1 MTKIVIARRGVP
13 LHIPDGIN
21 VHIFAL
27 SDELIAMGHDVYVMS
42 DVFSDIDLVK
52 KFFAPDNLPYLVS
65 LTDKQSLSKY
75 QTLLVWLNKGQGML
89 REISPDLI
97 IINGA
102 VPLPKD
108 LAARSCFVSHDLEK
122 RKIMGLDF
130 LRILYKRKTYLM
142 ASSIIA
148 TCSELKDLLSKE
160 LSVDKD
166 KIKVIPT
173 CFDTRKYHYYRFE
186 ERENAILHVGTVFYK
201 NPKLTIQAFGN
212 LEDLLEHLDLKLY
225 ITGDVTEELLNFV
238 NDFKDYI
245 KNRIVFL
252 GLVDENNFKKLL
264 ARVKI
269 VSVPS
274 TYTAPVASPTA
285 IEALLSGTPVVASY
299 GISKDVIIDGINGF
313 MCPLSPEEFAEKFKR
328 IMSDKNL
335 WERMSSN
342 ALITSRDRFGA
353 HNVAK
358 KYLELIPL
366 NPIRR

>member
-1 MTKIVIARRGVP
+1 MAVIAITRRGVP
-13 LHIPDGIN
+13 LHTPDGIN

-27 SDELIAMGHDVYVMS
+27 SDELVSSGHDVYVLS
-42 DVFSDIDLVK
+42 DVFSDIDLIK
-52 KFFAPDNLPYLVS
+52 KFFSPQNLPSLIC
-65 LTDKQSLSKY
+65 LTDRKSLSKY
-75 QTLLVWLNKGQGML
+75 QTLVVWLSKGQRIL
-89 REISPDLI
+89 REILPDLI
-97 IINGA
+97 IVNGA
-102 VPLPKD
+102 VPFSKD
-108 LAARSCFVSHDLEK
+108 LADRSCFVSHDLEK
-122 RKIMGLDF
+122 RKIIGSDF
-130 LRILYKRKTYLM
+130 LRILYKRKVYLR
-142 ASSIIA
+142 ASSIVA
-148 TCSELKDLLSKE
+148 TCSELRDSLSEE

-186 ERENAILHVGTVFYK
+186 ERENAILHIGTVFYK
-201 NPKLTIQAFGN
+201 NPKLTIQAFSN
-212 LEDLLEHLDLKLY
+212 LENLLEHLDLKLY
-225 ITGDVTEELLNFV
+225 ITGNVTEELLNFV
-238 NDFKDYI
+238 NNLKDYI

-264 ARVKI
+264 AQVKI

-274 TYTAPVASPTA
+274 TYTTPVASPTA

-342 ALITSRDRFGA
+342 ALTISRDRFGA
-353 HNVAK
+353 HNIAK
-358 KYLELIPL
+358 KYLEVVKC
-366 NPIRR
+366 